1 MNFVHNDRY
10 GLFMVIYKPSK
21 LIYISVHIDRVYHF
35 IHLSTGGAKR
45 ECQARVTPLNRH
57 LKVSDSGPIEK
68 PEGLKVSVVTEGDLD
83 FGVSVWDRY
92 YRVCPK
98 SQLLKTNPYAHAY
111 LTKYQIFMP
120 YLHQSFNPSNGFHLL
135 LRW

>member
-1 MNFVHNDRY
+1 MNR
-10 GLFMVIYKPSK
+10 
-21 LIYISVHIDRVYHF
+21 
-35 IHLSTGGAKR
+35 GGAKR
-45 ECQARVTPLNRH
+45 EWQSRVTPSEQT
-57 LKVSDSGPIEK
+57 LKSLGFSHSGPIEK

-120 YLHQSFNPSNGFHLL
+120 YLHQSFSPSNGFHLL